1 MDEPT
6 EFTIGSDV
14 ACRDGACGKLTRV
27 VVDPV
32 ARTLTH
38 LVVEPKQRRGVARL
52 VPVDLVESTSNESTS
67 NEIQL
72 RCTRSEFDELEE
84 AEETHF
90 LPGASGQWGY
100 GQEEMLSWP
109 YFGLMGG
116 SMGVLTTSTRPQ
128 PVTYDRVPAGEVEV
142 RRGDR
147 VHATDGE
154 IGHVRG
160 LVIDPGDRQV
170 THVLLDEGHLWG
182 KKRVVVPISAVTGA
196 DAGIRLNLTKDQ
208 VSDLPPVELDEP
220 D

>member
-1 MDEPT
+1 
-6 EFTIGSDV
+6 
-14 ACRDGACGKLTRV
+14 
-27 VVDPV
+27 
-32 ARTLTH
+32 
-38 LVVEPKQRRGVARL
+38 VVEPKQRRGVARL

>member
-1 MDEPT
+1 MGEST
-6 EFTIGSDV
+6 EFTIGDDV
-14 ACRDGACGKLTRV
+14 ACREGACGTLTRV
-27 VVDPV
+27 VLDPV

-38 LVVEPKQRRGVARL
+38 LVVEPKDRRGAARL
-52 VPVDLVESTSNESTS
+52 VPVGLVESTSNE
-67 NEIQL
+67 IRL
-72 RCTRSEFDELEE
+72 RCTRSQFDELDE

-90 LPGASGQWGY
+90 LPGASAQWGY
-100 GQEEMLSWP
+100 GQEQMLSWP

-116 SMGVLTTSTRPQ
+116 SMGVLTTNTRPQ
-128 PVTYDRVPAGEVEV
+128 AVTYDRVPAGEVEV

-154 IGHVRG
+154 IGRVQG
-160 LVIDPGDRQV
+160 LVIDPDDHQV

-196 DAGIRLNLTKDQ
+196 DEGVRLNLTKDQ
-208 VSDLPPVELDEP
+208 VRDLPPVELDQP

>member
-38 LVVEPKQRRGVARL
+38 LVVEPKQRREVARL
-52 VPVDLVESTSNESTS
+52 GPVDLVESTSNESTS

>member
-1 MDEPT
+1 
-6 EFTIGSDV
+6 
-14 ACRDGACGKLTRV
+14 
-27 VVDPV
+27 
-32 ARTLTH
+32 
-38 LVVEPKQRRGVARL
+38 
-52 VPVDLVESTSNESTS
+52 
-67 NEIQL
+67 
-72 RCTRSEFDELEE
+72 
-84 AEETHF
+84 
-90 LPGASGQWGY
+90 
-100 GQEEMLSWP
+100 MLSWP

-160 LVIDPGDRQV
+160 VVIDPGDRQV

>member
-1 MDEPT
+1 MDEPI

-14 ACRDGACGKLTRV
+14 ACRDGACGTLTRV

-32 ARTLTH
+32 VRALTH
-38 LVVEPKQRRGVARL
+38 LVVEPKQRRGAARL
-52 VPVDLVESTSNESTS
+52 VPVDLVESTSNE
-67 NEIQL
+67 IRL
-72 RCTRSEFDELEE
+72 RCTRSQFDELGE

-100 GQEEMLSWP
+100 GQEQMLSWP

-116 SMGVLTTSTRPQ
+116 GMGVLTTSTRPR

-208 VSDLPPVELDEP
+208 VSELPPVELDEP